1 MTINKYSGK
10 TKEEAIDA
18 AKQDLGPAAVI
29 MNVREVRPGGIFGIF
44 KKSTF
49 EVTAAIEDDYK
60 SSDQSL
66 KTPPYKVESAKTAG
80 KTSNFSAVADEK
92 INLNA
97 PIDDSAISHYKK
109 KTPNPVP
116 VKNQEKTPD
125 NKQQIDADE
134 LKSAFEAVSRVI
146 EQPSEPADTS
156 APAPAIEKPAES
168 STPKKEPEKEFVPFS
183 PKQEKKITQE
193 TVKKAESE
201 TLKAD
206 KIQNSVETG
215 FSGKGTGSYLGF
227 TRMLYNK
234 MVDHEVDERYVNS
247 ILSDMDSMI
256 KAGNSMD
263 YLLSNIYQKMV
274 LKIGVPNQIKLKE
287 SGAPSVVFLVG
298 PTGVGKTTTL
308 AKLASHYRVSL
319 KKKVSFL
326 TADTFRIAA
335 AQQLSTYAD
344 ILDVKSTVLMVPE
357 DIVSALNEEKE
368 NDIIFVD
375 TVGFSHNNKEQQE
388 NLSKLLSL
396 VPAKY
401 LKQVYLVLSATT
413 KYNDLKQ
420 IVDSYKA
427 FTDFSIIF
435 TKLDE
440 TANYGN
446 IYNIR
451 QYSGKN
457 LSYIT
462 NGQKVPEDIAV
473 LDTQKLVKNLLGG
486 A

>member
-44 KKSTF
+44 KKSTY

-60 SSDQSL
+60 ASDQSL
-66 KTPPYKVESAKTAG
+66 KTPPYKVETTQAAG

-92 INLNA
+92 IDLSA

-109 KTPNPVP
+109 KNPNPVP
-116 VKNQEKTPD
+116 VKHEQNEPAKS
-125 NKQQIDADE
+125 KAELDADE

-146 EQPSEPADTS
+146 EQPS
-156 APAPAIEKPAES
+156 APAPAEEKPAEEAS
-168 STPKKEPEKEFVPFS
+168 QKKEPEKEFVPLS
-183 PKQEKKITQE
+183 PKQEKKSTQE
-193 TVKKAESE
+193 TVKKAAAESV
-201 TLKAD
+201 KAD
-206 KIQNSVETG
+206 KIQSSVETG

-247 ILSDMDSMI
+247 VLSDMDSMI

-263 YLLSNIYQKMV
+263 YLLSNVYQKMV
-274 LKIGVPNQIKLKE
+274 LKIGVPNQIKLRE
-287 SGAPSVVFLVG
+287 TGAPSVVFLVG

-308 AKLASHYRVSL
+308 AKLASYYRISL
-319 KKKVSFL
+319 KKKVAFL

-344 ILDVKSTVLMVPE
+344 ILDVKSTVLLSPD
-357 DIVSALNEEKE
+357 DIVSALNEDIE

-427 FTDFSIIF
+427 FTDFSLIF

-440 TANYGN
+440 TENYGN

-462 NGQKVPEDIAV
+462 NGQKVPEDIEV
-473 LDTQKLVKNLLGG
+473 LDPQKLVKNLLGG

>member
-109 KTPNPVP
+109 KAPNPVQ
-116 VKNQEKTPD
+116 VNTGEKASADKP
-125 NKQQIDADE
+125 QLDADE

-146 EQPSEPADTS
+146 EQPSEPA
-156 APAPAIEKPAES
+156 PAPVPDKPAE
-168 STPKKEPEKEFVPFS
+168 TDEPKKEPEKEFVPFS

-201 TLKAD
+201 TVKAD
-206 KIQNSVETG
+206 KIQNSVDTG

-274 LKIGVPNQIKLKE
+274 LKIGVPNQIKLRE
-287 SGAPSVVFLVG
+287 TGAPSVVFLVG

-308 AKLASHYRVSL
+308 AKLASYYRISL
-319 KKKVSFL
+319 KKKVAFL

-344 ILDVKSTVLMVPE
+344 ILDVKSTVLLSPD
-357 DIVSALNEEKE
+357 DIVSALNEDIE

-427 FTDFSIIF
+427 FTDFSLIF

-462 NGQKVPEDIAV
+462 NGQKVPEDIEV
-473 LDTQKLVKNLLGG
+473 LNPQKLVKNLLGG

>member
-1 MTINKYSGK
+1 MTINKYTGK

-29 MNVREVRPGGIFGIF
+29 MNVREVRPGGLFGIF
-44 KKSTF
+44 KKSSY

-66 KTPPYKVESAKTAG
+66 KTPPYKVDTEKSSEGA
-80 KTSNFSAVADEK
+80 SNFSAVADEK
-92 INLNA
+92 IDLSS
-97 PIDDSAISHYKK
+97 PVDDSAISHYKK
-109 KTPNPVP
+109 KNTVP
-116 VKNQEKTPD
+116 QKTEEEKNSGP
-125 NKQQIDADE
+125 QINADD

-146 EQPSEPADTS
+146 EQPSEH
-156 APAPAIEKPAES
+156 EKEREAV
-168 STPKKEPEKEFVPFS
+168 PEKQEDQPVKVFVPLT
-183 PKQEKKITQE
+183 PKQEEKTDQE
-193 TVKKAESE
+193 SKQKAAEESA
-201 TLKAD
+201 KAARVRD
-206 KIQNSVETG
+206 AEETG
-215 FSGKGTGSYLGF
+215 FSGKDTGSYLGF

-234 MVDHEVDERYVNS
+234 MIDHEVDERYVNNVLAD
-247 ILSDMDSMI
+247 IDVMI

-274 LKIGVPNQIKLKE
+274 LKIGVPKQISLRNE
-287 SGAPSVVFLVG
+287 GAPAVVFLVG

-319 KKKVSFL
+319 NKKVSFL

-344 ILDVKSTVLMVPE
+344 ILDIKSTILMSPE
-357 DIVSALNEEKE
+357 DIVSALNQDKE
-368 NDIIFVD
+368 NDVIFVD
-375 TVGFSHNNKEQQE
+375 TVGFSHNNEEQQK

-420 IVDSYKA
+420 IVDVYKS
-427 FTDFSIIF
+427 FTDFSLIF

-473 LDTQKLVKNLLGG
+473 LDPQKLVKNLLGG
-486 A
+486 E